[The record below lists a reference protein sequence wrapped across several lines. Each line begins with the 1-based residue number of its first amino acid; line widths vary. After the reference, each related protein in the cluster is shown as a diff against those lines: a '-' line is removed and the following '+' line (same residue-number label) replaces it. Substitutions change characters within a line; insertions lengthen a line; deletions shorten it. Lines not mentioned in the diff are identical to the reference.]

1 MIVRSAALALLSLA
15 PPRHPLV
22 RQEQPA
28 DKLFELESD
37 LAAAIRG
44 EQYERA
50 AALRDEL
57 NSLRMDGELSVLSAN
72 EAFYRAF
79 RKSDF
84 KAMTDVWSKSPNVV
98 CAHPGNLQ
106 VRGADVMSSWR
117 VIFSGGAPDNIE
129 ARDVKCTLLS
139 STAAQVTCIEQVGP
153 GQLTCTNIFVLEE
166 DGWKMLNHHAAP
178 VMAAG
183 PPQLPSD

>member
-15 PPRHPLV
+15 PPRLPLV
-22 RQEQPA
+22 CEAPA
-28 DKLFELESD
+28 DRLFELESD

-106 VRGADVMSSWR
+106 VRGADAAT
-117 VIFSGGAPDNIE
+117 G
-129 ARDVKCTLLS
+129 
-139 STAAQVTCIEQVGP
+139 TAVATVVVG
-153 GQLTCTNIFVLEE
+153 
-166 DGWKMLNHHAAP
+166 
-178 VMAAG
+178 
-183 PPQLPSD
+183 